1 MAEVIAKKGSSCVLA
16 GVVIVLAALA
26 AYHNSL
32 SGPFVYD
39 AEPAITEN
47 PTIRHLLPLGPVL
60 STPPG
65 GSPVSGRP
73 VVNLS
78 LALNYSLGGLNV
90 TGYHA
95 VNLAIHMLA
104 GLTLFGVV
112 RRTLSSV
119 ARRSNLPLES
129 ADSRAWLIALAAAAL
144 WTVHPLQTES
154 VTYVAQRSESLVGL
168 FYLLTLYGFIRGA
181 EAGSQR
187 REWVWFSLSVVACLL
202 GMATKEVM
210 ATAPVMLFLYD
221 RTFVAG
227 NFIGAWRKR
236 RRFYLSLASTW
247 LLLAYLIVR
256 TGARGGTV
264 GFETSVPWWAYAITQ
279 CKAIV
284 LYLRLSVWPHPLV
297 LDYGLKWGGTPVVLA
312 FDALVVGVLATAT
325 VIGMRQRPALGFL
338 GAWFFV
344 ILAPSSS
351 VVPVATELI
360 AEHRMYLPLAAVVVL
375 AVLGVYEVLGK
386 RSAAVFVVLGLGL
399 ALVTARRNE
408 CYRSELA
415 LWGDTVKNV
424 PDNPTAHDY
433 MGQALADAKDFSA
446 ATLEF
451 KEASRLDPRLP
462 GPRNNLGIVMLR
474 TGRVAD
480 ALANYRELVRI
491 YPDLPNA
498 HANLGRALTRAGR
511 IPDAIAEF
519 REALRLQPDKAA
531 WHNELGKIL
540 ARDGSA
546 SEAMTEF
553 EAALRIDPTDA
564 DAQNDLGGALL
575 QLDRASESIG
585 HLEMA
590 IRLNPGLADAKM
602 NLGSALVKIGRAS
615 EAIAYYREALRLRPD
630 FAAAHSNLGVALR
643 ILGRTNEAKAEFE
656 EADRLRSS
664 R

>member
-1 MAEVIAKKGSSCVLA
+1 MLA
-16 GVVIVLAALA
+16 AVVIVLAALA

-32 SGPFVYD
+32 FGPFVYD
-39 AEPAITEN
+39 AEAAIIEN

-60 STPPG
+60 AAPPG

-78 LALNYSLGGLNV
+78 LAMNYSLGQLNV

-104 GLTLFGVV
+104 GLTLLGVV

-119 ARRSNLPLES
+119 ARRSNLHRES
-129 ADSRAWLIALAAAAL
+129 AASRAWLIAIAAAAL

-154 VTYVAQRSESLVGL
+154 VTYLAQRSESLMGL

-181 EAGSQR
+181 EAGSQAR
-187 REWVWFSLSVVACLL
+187 QRAWFSLSAAVCFL
-202 GMATKEVM
+202 GMGTKEVM
-210 ATAPVMLFLYD
+210 ATAPLMLFLYD

-227 NFIGAWRKR
+227 TFMAAWRR
-236 RRFYLSLASTW
+236 RRGFYLSLACTW
-247 LLLAYLIVR
+247 LLLAYLVAG

-297 LDYGLKWGGTPVVLA
+297 LDYGLKWGGRPVVLA
-312 FDALVVGVLATAT
+312 FDALAVSALATAT

-351 VVPVATELI
+351 VVPVATEII
-360 AEHRMYLPLAAVVVL
+360 AEHRMYLPLAAIVVL
-375 AVLGVYEVLGK
+375 AVLGLFEVLGK
-386 RSAAVFVVLGLGL
+386 TSAAVFVVLGLAL
-399 ALVTARRNE
+399 ALLTARRNE

-415 LWGDTVKNV
+415 LWSDTVRNV

-433 MGQALADAKDFSA
+433 LGQALTEAKDFSA
-446 ATLEF
+446 ATREF
-451 KEASRLDPRLP
+451 TEALRLDPRLP
-462 GPRNNLGIVMLR
+462 GPRNNLGIVLLR

-480 ALANYRELVRI
+480 ALANYRELARI
-491 YPDLPNA
+491 HPDFPYA

-511 IPDAIAEF
+511 VADAIAEF
-519 REALRLQPDKAA
+519 QEALRLQPDKAA
-531 WHNELGKIL
+531 WHDELGNLL
-540 ARDGSA
+540 ARDGRA
-546 SEAMTEF
+546 PEAVTEF
-553 EAALRIDPTDA
+553 EAVLRIEPRDA
-564 DAQNDLGGALL
+564 DAQNNLGSALL
-575 QLDRASESIG
+575 QSGRVAESIG
-585 HLEMA
+585 HFETALQ
-590 IRLNPGLADAKM
+590 LNPELPDAKI
-602 NLGSALVKIGRAS
+602 NLGSALVKTGRSS
-615 EAIAYYREALRLRPD
+615 EAVAYYKSALQLRPD
-630 FAAAHSNLGVALR
+630 SRAAHYDLAVALQ
-643 ILGRTNEAKAEFE
+643 ILGRTSEAKAEFE
-656 EADRLRSS
+656 EAERLASGQGAEINK
-664 R
+664 

>member
-1 MAEVIAKKGSSCVLA
+1 VAEVIARRGWSCVLA

-32 SGPFVYD
+32 SGPFVFD
-39 AEPAITEN
+39 AYAAITEN
-47 PTIRHLLPLGPVL
+47 PTIRHLWPLGPVL
-60 STPPG
+60 GTPPG

-73 VVNLS
+73 VVNVS
-78 LALNYSLGGLNV
+78 LAINYSLGGLNV

-119 ARRSNLPLES
+119 ARRSNKHLES
-129 ADSRAWLIALAAAAL
+129 ADSRAWLISLAAAAL

-154 VTYVAQRSESLVGL
+154 VTYVAQRSESMVGL

-187 REWVWFSLSVVACLL
+187 KERGWLSLSVAACFL

-227 NFIGAWRKR
+227 NFIGAWRQR
-236 RRFYLSLASTW
+236 RGFYLSLASTW
-247 LLLAYLIVR
+247 LLLAYLMAG

-297 LDYGLKWGGTPVVLA
+297 IDYGLKWGGPPVVLA
-312 FDALVVGVLATAT
+312 FDALVVGALATAT
-325 VIGMRQRPALGFL
+325 VIGMRKRPALGFL

-351 VVPVATELI
+351 VVPVATEII

-375 AVLGVYEVLGK
+375 AVLGLFEVLGK
-386 RSAAVFVVLGLGL
+386 RSAAAFALLGLGL

-433 MGQALADAKDFSA
+433 LGQALADANDLSA
-446 ATLEF
+446 ATREF
-451 KEASRLDPRLP
+451 TEASRLDPRLP

-474 TGRVAD
+474 TGRVAE

-491 YPDLPNA
+491 YPDFPNA

-519 REALRLQPDKAA
+519 QEALRLQPDKAA
-531 WHNELGKIL
+531 WHDELGKIL
-540 ARDGSA
+540 ARDGRA
-546 SEAMTEF
+546 SEAIAEF
-553 EAALRIDPTDA
+553 TAALRIDPGDA

-575 QLDRASESIG
+575 QLDRAPESIG
-585 HLEMA
+585 PLEMA
-590 IRLNPGLADAKM
+590 IRLNPDLVDAKV
-602 NLGSALVKIGRAS
+602 NLGSALVKIGRTS
-615 EAIAYYREALRLRPD
+615 EAIAYYRAALRLRPD

-643 ILGRTNEAKAEFE
+643 ILGRTDEAKAEFE
-656 EADRLRSS
+656 EAERLRSG